1 MELKVFLADDDA
13 GMRLMLRRIIESMD
27 GFAIIGEAVNGA
39 DAVKQCVAL
48 KPDIVFLDVEM
59 PELTGTEA
67 ARELSQL
74 LPEAKVIFVTAHSE
88 YMPEAFEVY
97 AFDYLIKPFR
107 TDRVRQTLRRL
118 QKTKTAEPAPDM
130 RTIVIRNKDA
140 ISFVT
145 VEDVILVTREE
156 RTTRLIT
163 KDEVYITYKTISDL
177 WPYFE
182 GKGYMKT
189 HRAYVVKLSEI
200 AKIYPYGRWTWE
212 IKLKGI
218 EDTALI
224 TRENLEIL
232 QKQIEG

>member
-27 GFAIIGEAVNGA
+27 GFEVVGEAVNGA
-39 DAVKQCVAL
+39 DAVRQCVAL
-48 KPDIVFLDVEM
+48 NPDIVFLDVEM

-67 ARELSQL
+67 ARELSVL
-74 LPEAKVIFVTAHSE
+74 APEANVIFVTAHSE

-118 QKTKTAEPAPDM
+118 QKTKTAKPDM
-130 RTIVIRNKDA
+130 RTIVIKNKEA
-140 ISFVT
+140 MSFVT

-163 KDEVYITYKTISDL
+163 GDGVYITSKPLTEL

-189 HRAYVVKLSEI
+189 HRGYIVKLSEI

>member
-27 GFAIIGEAVNGA
+27 GFAVVGEAVNGA

-48 KPDIVFLDVEM
+48 EPDIVFLDVEM

-67 ARELSQL
+67 ARELSL
-74 LPEAKVIFVTAHSE
+74 LVPEAAVIFVTAHSE

-118 QKTKTAEPAPDM
+118 QKTRAAEPAPDM

-140 ISFVT
+140 ISFVP

-163 KDEVYITYKTISDL
+163 REEVYITSKTFADL

-182 GKGYMKT
+182 GKGYMRT
-189 HRAYVVKLSEI
+189 HRAYIVKLTEI
-200 AKIYPYGRWTWE
+200 SKIYPYGRWTWE
-212 IKLKGI
+212 IKFKGI
-218 EDTALI
+218 EQTALI
-224 TRENLEIL
+224 THENLEQL
-232 QKQIEG
+232 QKKVEG